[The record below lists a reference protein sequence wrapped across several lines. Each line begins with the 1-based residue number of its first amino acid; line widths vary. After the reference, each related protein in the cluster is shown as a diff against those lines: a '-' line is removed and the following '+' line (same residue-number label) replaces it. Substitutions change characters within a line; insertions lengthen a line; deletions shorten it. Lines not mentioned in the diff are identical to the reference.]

1 MEFERQFRIAIKE
14 DNVDAALQ
22 LLNDPVELDANTVVD
37 LLHLV
42 VQGNHACV
50 VERLVEM
57 HPESINAR
65 SQCETVALHC
75 AAQFGKTEIVKLLV
89 RLGSQSLNDY
99 VNPQFDT
106 ETVLHLAAKNGHT
119 ETVETLVQLGCTHLD
134 TLGMSEKTPFYKA
147 IEHGHLNTAKTI
159 LRLGSQALDISSS
172 SGDTPLHVAASNG
185 DEPAVQF
192 ILDSG
197 SKAVKRRNAYSQV
210 PIYAAARAGSISI
223 VKILLERSNGHIA
236 NTVDGWTLLHS
247 AVLSN
252 HTPMIEFLLEH
263 CYVDVNARTR
273 EDVTPFFTAAT
284 ACREEALITLLR
296 FDSNVHRCSRKITR
310 FTADED
316 DNDSTTTQLTPL
328 EFVCFTQRRPS
339 IARFLLCLT
348 PIDVSEFPN
357 VPEKSMDRL
366 LALQSDI
373 TEEERDNVR
382 FPIYFAESL
391 VIRLLRVNTILDN
404 GKRRSLRL
412 RRSTIA
418 N

>member
-22 LLNDPVELDANTVVD
+22 LLNDPVELDANTAVD

-42 VQGNHACV
+42 VQSNHACI

-57 HPESINAR
+57 HPESIDAR

-106 ETVLHLAAKNGHT
+106 ETVLHLAARNGHT

-134 TLGMSEKTPFYKA
+134 TRGMSEKTPFYKA
-147 IEHGHLNTAKTI
+147 IEHGYLNTAKTI
-159 LRLGSQALDISSS
+159 LRLGSQALDVSSS

-197 SKAVKRRNAYSQV
+197 SKAVKRRNACSQV
-210 PIYAAARAGSISI
+210 PLYVAVRAGSVSI
-223 VKILLERSNGHIA
+223 TKILLERSNGRVA

-252 HTPMIEFLLEH
+252 HAPMIEFVLEH
-263 CYVDVNARTR
+263 CHVDVNARTR
-273 EDVTPFFTAAT
+273 EDSTPFYTAA
-284 ACREEALITLLR
+284 AIGKEEAMTTLLR
-296 FDSNVHRCSRKITR
+296 FDSNVHRCTRKIIH

-316 DNDSTTTQLTPL
+316 DDNSTTYRYTPL
-328 EFVCFTQRRPS
+328 EFVFFTQRRLS
-339 IARFLLCLT
+339 IARFLLCLE

-357 VPEKSMDRL
+357 VPEKSMDKL
-366 LALQSDI
+366 LDLQSKI

-391 VIRLLRVNTILDN
+391 VLRLLRVNTMLDN
-404 GKRRSLRL
+404 GNRRSLRF
-412 RRSTIA
+412 RRSTTT